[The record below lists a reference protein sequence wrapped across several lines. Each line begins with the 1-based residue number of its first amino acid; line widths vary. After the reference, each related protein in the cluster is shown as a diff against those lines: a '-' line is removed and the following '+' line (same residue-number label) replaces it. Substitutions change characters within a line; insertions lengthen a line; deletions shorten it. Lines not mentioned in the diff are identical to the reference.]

1 LCTIC
6 WQFLWIVPS
15 SCIPYVGSFSGLSLR
30 LVYPMLAVSL
40 DCPFVL
46 CTLCWQFLWI
56 VSSSCVPYV
65 VSFSGLSLRLVYPM
79 LAVSL
84 DCPFVLCTLCWQF
97 LWIVPSSCVP
107 YVANFY
113 GLSLRYSLTL
123 LTNNS
128 HCNKLESLYM
138 YNIIFRVRFMVFSAS
153 FHNISVISWRSV
165 LLVEETTDL
174 SKVTEEHNLHTL
186 PLS

>member
-1 LCTIC
+1 MFGSSLPPVVCRRAYLHYLCL
-6 WQFLWIVPS
+6 FAH
-15 SCIPYVGSFSGLSLR
+15 SGVQHILCFVCLC
-30 LVYPMLAVSL
+30 LVYPMLSE
-40 DCPFVL
+40 
-46 CTLCWQFLWI
+46 
-56 VSSSCVPYV
+56 
-65 VSFSGLSLRLVYPM
+65 
-79 LAVSL
+79 SL